1 MILRNGILSTVR
13 SRGRTV
19 LFTLLIFLLTLS
31 LSLGLGLWSYCAQTL
46 AAMDAT
52 YTSIALVEYK
62 GENYPDQYAADESA
76 RAAFS
81 QLGDYSQ
88 VQGVELWEPTQRGMV
103 LTDGYQRPD
112 GTIPYEDKMVVSV
125 FQLSE
130 VFAFQECSAQ
140 LEDLPEEYLIYS
152 DDRCTVHIREGEWED
167 IPYYSSAPLETSA
180 AYVTEQMN
188 GTVTLIDKDRGLS
201 MELNWLKNQGGFF
214 RQDSYIETDPQ
225 TGKLTSI
232 DTLVNFRLAL
242 DHYSGIIGENLYSY
256 DGKSGVLVEIYPGD
270 SGFMAEPGKRYLIHG
285 ERMDS
290 GASNQGIVVRAFYEG
305 CDQSPWVSFD
315 SYDDPIFTDSLF
327 SAYAKQYERGN
338 NYIQVEASD
347 NIPAL
352 EPFQQGTLYLKE
364 GRYPQAGEKGVCAV
378 TQDIAQQLD
387 LDLGDALSVSVMQST
402 QTDPF
407 ALEET
412 GDRRTWTVVGIVN
425 QGKGYEGHLW
435 VSRQDAL
442 PEAPLFGYLF
452 GRAVLDNA
460 GAVVAVEQMTAM
472 APDGV
477 EITLYDQ
484 GYATAAQPLQTME
497 ATAQGVTFASLVWVL
512 AVLCLFAFLFVGR
525 QQQAVDVMVSL
536 GTPRGKVR
544 LWLLSGVTIVAGVAV
559 LAGMVVSAVSMQFL
573 IGLALQGARALYAAD
588 QRYSNGALGTTKEA
602 ELPQQVPLWPA
613 WASAVIVFLLAM
625 VLCALFTQLAQRKN
639 TLRRGKSR
647 VRVPRSGT
655 SITGKGA
662 MRFAWLSARRGGWRS
677 MVVPGV
683 ALVLSA
689 FLGFL
694 MATAQGWDQQRA
706 TLYENTTITG
716 QFTSVNGRQY
726 TGLMLEDPWQL
737 WDSGLLSSMQVYD
750 STHYWMPDEMPDF
763 PNTAFGNKLRGEWV
777 SKQPELVFLNGL
789 EVSPRFIYRQVPNI
803 TWLEGWDESFLED
816 PSYYNTPQS
825 TPMPCI
831 ASKTWMEEQGIRL
844 GDDIKINSQK
854 GGTITV
860 FPVGSYALEGTDKT
874 IYVPLSRLCLPPW
887 QAESPQQSAAPWDYF
902 PGCRFTLQSS
912 YDLEHFREYLAQ
924 EGYSVPGDLNGS
936 RIVVVLNDYA
946 FTQTVEALG
955 RYITLSRILF
965 PVLFLL
971 MGVMGFVVSWLMVN
985 SRRMEFAIMRG
996 LGASK
1001 KRVFGSFFLE
1011 QMGLCLIGCILSGV
1025 VLTLWSGQPLV
1036 WLASIGFAI
1045 FYLAGCA
1052 LAVRT
1057 VGKTKIFALLT
1068 HAD

>member
-19 LFTLLIFLLTLS
+19 LFSLLIFLLTLS

-62 GENYPDQYAADESA
+62 GKNYPDQYAADESA

-88 VQGVELWEPTQRGMV
+88 MQGVELWEPTQRGMV

-152 DDRCTVHIREGEWED
+152 DDRCTVHIQEGVWED

-201 MELNWLKNQGGFF
+201 MELSWLKNQGGFF
-214 RQDSYIETDPQ
+214 RRDSYIETDPE
-225 TGKLTSI
+225 TGRLTSI

-256 DGKSGVLVEIYPGD
+256 DGKSGVLVEVYPED
-270 SGFMAEPGKRYLIHG
+270 SGFVAEPGKRYLIHG

-315 SYDDPIFTDSLF
+315 CYDDPIFTDSLF
-327 SAYAKQYERGN
+327 STYAKQYEWGN

-352 EPFQQGTLYLKE
+352 EPFQQGTLHLKE

-387 LDLGDALSVSVMQST
+387 LDLGDELSVSVMQST

-412 GDRRTWTVVGIVN
+412 GDNRTWTVVGIVN

-442 PEAPLFGYLF
+442 PEAPLFGYLL

-460 GAVVAVEQMTAM
+460 GAVEAVEQMTAM

-484 GYATAAQPLQTME
+484 GYATAAQPLQAME
-497 ATAQGVTFASLVWVL
+497 TTAQGVTFAALVGTL

-536 GTPRGKVR
+536 GTPKGKIR
-544 LWLLSGVTIVAGVAV
+544 LWLLSGVTLVAGVAV
-559 LAGMVVSAVSMQFL
+559 LVGMAVSAASMQLL

-588 QRYSNGALGTTKEA
+588 RRYSNGALGTTKEV

-613 WASAVIVFLLAM
+613 LVAGVVVFVAALTLCVAFVGQAQRKTHFASVKPGCVYPAAAPVSQGRG
-625 VLCALFTQLAQRKN
+625 LCALPGSLPA
-639 TLRRGKSR
+639 
-647 VRVPRSGT
+647 
-655 SITGKGA
+655 GA
-662 MRFAWLSARRGGWRS
+662 
-677 MVVPGV
+677 
-683 ALVLSA
+683 
-689 FLGFL
+689 
-694 MATAQGWDQQRA
+694 
-706 TLYENTTITG
+706 
-716 QFTSVNGRQY
+716 
-726 TGLMLEDPWQL
+726 
-737 WDSGLLSSMQVYD
+737 
-750 STHYWMPDEMPDF
+750 
-763 PNTAFGNKLRGEWV
+763 
-777 SKQPELVFLNGL
+777 
-789 EVSPRFIYRQVPNI
+789 
-803 TWLEGWDESFLED
+803 
-816 PSYYNTPQS
+816 
-825 TPMPCI
+825 
-831 ASKTWMEEQGIRL
+831 
-844 GDDIKINSQK
+844 
-854 GGTITV
+854 
-860 FPVGSYALEGTDKT
+860 VG
-874 IYVPLSRLCLPPW
+874 
-887 QAESPQQSAAPWDYF
+887 APW
-902 PGCRFTLQSS
+902 
-912 YDLEHFREYLAQ
+912 
-924 EGYSVPGDLNGS
+924 
-936 RIVVVLNDYA
+936 
-946 FTQTVEALG
+946 
-955 RYITLSRILF
+955 
-965 PVLFLL
+965 
-971 MGVMGFVVSWLMVN
+971 
-985 SRRMEFAIMRG
+985 
-996 LGASK
+996 
-1001 KRVFGSFFLE
+1001 
-1011 QMGLCLIGCILSGV
+1011 
-1025 VLTLWSGQPLV
+1025 
-1036 WLASIGFAI
+1036 
-1045 FYLAGCA
+1045 
-1052 LAVRT
+1052 
-1057 VGKTKIFALLT
+1057 
-1068 HAD
+1068 

>member
-1 MILRNGILSTVR
+1 MVIRNGILSTVR
-13 SRGRTV
+13 SRGRTI
-19 LFTLLIFLLTLS
+19 LFALLIFLLTLS

-62 GENYPDQYAADESA
+62 GENYPDQYASDETA
-76 RAAFS
+76 RMAFA

-88 VQGVELWEPTQRGMV
+88 VPGVELWEPTQWGMV
-103 LTDGYQRPD
+103 LADGYRRPD
-112 GTIPYEDKMVVSV
+112 GTIPYENRMVVSV

-130 VFAFQECSAQ
+130 VFAFQECPAQ
-140 LEDLPEEYLIYS
+140 LEDLPEEYLILS
-152 DDRCTVHIREGEWED
+152 DDRCSVHIHAGVWED
-167 IPYYSSAPLETSA
+167 IPYYTYTPPETPA
-180 AYVTEQMN
+180 AYVTEQMD
-188 GTVTLIDKDRGLS
+188 GTITLVDEEQNLS
-201 MELNWLKNQGGFF
+201 MELNWLKNQEGFF
-214 RQDSYIETDPQ
+214 RRDTYIETDPE
-225 TGKLTSI
+225 TGKLTAIGS
-232 DTLVNFRLAL
+232 LVNFRLAL
-242 DHYSGIIGENLYSY
+242 DHYQGIIGENLYSY
-256 DGKSGVLVEIYPGD
+256 DGTSGVLVEVHPGE
-270 SGFMAEPGKRYLIHG
+270 SGFVAEKGKRYLIHG
-285 ERMDS
+285 ERMDGGTS
-290 GASNQGIVVRAFYEG
+290 AQAIVVREFYEG
-305 CDQSPWVSFD
+305 CEQSPWVSFD
-315 SYDDPIFTDSLF
+315 RYDDPLFTDSLF
-327 SAYAKQYERGN
+327 SQYAKKYDLGN

-364 GRYPQAGEKGVCAV
+364 GRYPQAGETGVCTV

-387 LDLGDALSVSVMQST
+387 LELGDELPVSVMQSA

-412 GDRRTWTVVGIVN
+412 GDSRTWTVVGIVN
-425 QGKGYEGHLW
+425 QSKGYEGHLW

-442 PEAPLFGYLF
+442 PHAPLFGYLF
-452 GRAVLDNA
+452 GRAVLDNDE
-460 GAVVAVEQMTAM
+460 AVEAVEQMAAM

-484 GYATAAQPLQTME
+484 GYATAAQPLQAME
-497 ATAQGVTFASLVWVL
+497 ATAQGVTFASLAGSF

-536 GTPRGKVR
+536 GTPKRKIW
-544 LWLLSGVTIVAGVAV
+544 LWLLSGVTVVAGVAV
-559 LAGMVVSAVSMQFL
+559 LAGMVVSAISMQLL
-573 IGLALQGARALYAAD
+573 IWLALQGAQALYAAD

-613 WASAVIVFLLAM
+613 WVAAVIVFLLAL
-625 VLCALFTQLAQRKN
+625 VLCAVFTRVAQRKN
-639 TLRRGKSR
+639 TLNRGKSR
-647 VRVPRSGT
+647 VRAPRSGT
-655 SITGKGA
+655 STAGKGA
-662 MRFAWLSARRGGWRS
+662 VRFALLSARRGGWRS
-677 MVVPGV
+677 VVVPV
-683 ALVLSA
+683 VTLVLSG

-694 MATAQGWDQQRA
+694 MVTALGWGQQRD

-726 TGLMLEDPWQL
+726 TGLMLEDPWHL

-750 STHYWMPDEMPDF
+750 STHFWIPDEMPDF
-763 PNTAFGNKLRGEWV
+763 PNTTFGNKLWSEWV
-777 SKQPELVFLNGL
+777 SKQPELIFLNGL
-789 EVSPRFIYRQVPNI
+789 EVSPKFAYGQVPAI

-816 PSYYNTPQS
+816 PGYYNTPQS
-825 TPMPCI
+825 TPLPCI
-831 ASKTWMEEQGIRL
+831 ASQTWLEEQGIHL
-844 GDDIKINSQK
+844 GDDIEINVQK

-860 FPVGSYALEGTDKT
+860 FPVGSYALGDTDKS

-887 QAESPQQSAAPWDYF
+887 QAENPQQSAAPWEYF
-902 PGCRFTLQSS
+902 PGCRFTLRSS
-912 YDLEHFREYLAQ
+912 YDLEQCREYLAQ

-955 RYITLSRILF
+955 RYITLSQILF

-996 LGASK
+996 LGASP

-1011 QMGLCLIGCILSGV
+1011 QMGLCLTGCVVSGV
-1025 VLTLWSGQPLV
+1025 ILGIWSGQPVV
-1036 WLASIGFAI
+1036 WLTSAGFAL

-1057 VGKTKIFALLT
+1057 VGKTKVFTLLT